1 MLASV
6 ARQGARQVGNFARA
20 QASDIDMDGT
30 TAKQMEIDIDNLT
43 AAARA
48 SSSPTGGGAAARIT
62 SRDFE
67 QAVKAQ
73 LPQPPQPPSS
83 AAAGGGKPGKRSR
96 SRSPDAVAKAAA
108 AQQQQQQ
115 QQQQQR
121 VTSQREA
128 RRETAKRSR
137 QRKKFVVQSL
147 ETLRGD
153 MERRNTA
160 LAAAVVAHLPSRSPS
175 GSTPGTRVTPRNEDW

>member
-1 MLASV
+1 
-6 ARQGARQVGNFARA
+6 
-20 QASDIDMDGT
+20 
-30 TAKQMEIDIDNLT
+30 
-43 AAARA
+43 
-48 SSSPTGGGAAARIT
+48 
-62 SRDFE
+62 
-67 QAVKAQ
+67 
-73 LPQPPQPPSS
+73 
-83 AAAGGGKPGKRSR
+83 
-96 SRSPDAVAKAAA
+96 VAKAAA
-108 AQQQQQQ
+108 AQQQQQ

-160 LAAAVVAHLPSRSPS
+160 LAAAVVAHLPSEIAQRVLEQDASQAGPLPEPASPL
-175 GSTPGTRVTPRNEDW
+175 GMRTGDRFTCCFDHK